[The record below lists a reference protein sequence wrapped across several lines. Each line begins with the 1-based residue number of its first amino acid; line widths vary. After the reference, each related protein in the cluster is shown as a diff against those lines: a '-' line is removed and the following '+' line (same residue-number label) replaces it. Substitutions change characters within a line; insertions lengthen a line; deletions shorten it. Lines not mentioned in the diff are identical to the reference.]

1 MIGSMLD
8 QLQSGGGRASLG
20 VGGGGWRGA
29 HTITFYKVRA
39 KILWGLWREFRDP
52 HWSVYGF

>member
-20 VGGGGWRGA
+20 VGGGGGGV
-29 HTITFYKVRA
+29 HTQSPFIK
-39 KILWGLWREFRDP
+39 
-52 HWSVYGF
+52 